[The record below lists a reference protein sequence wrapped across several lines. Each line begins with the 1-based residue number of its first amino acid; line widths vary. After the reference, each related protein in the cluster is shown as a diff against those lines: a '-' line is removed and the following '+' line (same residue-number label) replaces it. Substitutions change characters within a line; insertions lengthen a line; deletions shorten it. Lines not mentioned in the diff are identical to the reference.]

1 AKTAGVEQ
9 GQLVPDAMALCPS
22 LELHPADS
30 DGDREAL
37 QHIARWCGHYTPWA
51 TMDPVGR
58 DAEPDGILLD
68 ITGCA
73 HLFGGEEALL
83 ANLHGRFNKLKL
95 TVRAAIAS
103 TPGAARAMARYGP
116 HPFSIVQ
123 KDGEASALHD
133 LPVAALRLDSA

>member
-1 AKTAGVEQ
+1 MRSERRVVSLWLPFWPIERLYRDLERRHGKVAKRPRAIARSGAGGVRIAACDQLAKTAGVEQ

-58 DAEPDGILLD
+58 DAEP
-68 ITGCA
+68 C
-73 HLFGGEEALL
+73 
-83 ANLHGRFNKLKL
+83 
-95 TVRAAIAS
+95 
-103 TPGAARAMARYGP
+103 
-116 HPFSIVQ
+116 
-123 KDGEASALHD
+123 
-133 LPVAALRLDSA
+133 